1 VKLTIDGRE
10 VVCREGQ
17 TLLEAARGAGIGIP
31 SLCDH
36 RDLVPFAGCRICLVE
51 VDGRKDFAPSCA
63 TPAEEGLVVHTRT
76 PAVLE
81 LRKKVLE
88 FILAAHPYACLVCT
102 EKASCD
108 DLKSTIRKVGE
119 VTGCVLCPENGGCE
133 LQKVVEQVGLDRVDM
148 PAVYRNRDVRR
159 SDPFFDRDDN
169 LCILCGR
176 CIRVCEEVR
185 GASVLSFV
193 RRGGRTEVGTAFDR
207 TLLDSGC
214 RFCGACVDVCPTA
227 ALVERA
233 ARPQP
238 RPDRTAAIVCPFC
251 AQGCVLDL
259 GIREDRVLHAKP
271 ADAPPNNGQA
281 CVKGRFL
288 VRGAL
293 DGPGRI
299 LEPRVRRD
307 GRLVPATFEEALDAA
322 AAGLAAAAEGRRA
335 LVYPAQVPL
344 EDAFVFLEFGRA
356 VFRAGAVDASPE
368 PSLELAID
376 AFAATNGGR
385 VPAARGLAEIGTCGS
400 VLAWDIDLAADHP
413 IAWVEVVRAVRRG
426 AGLVV
431 AGRAPSGP
439 IGLSAVELDLGPGAV
454 TAAADLAAAVL
465 RGHAAPPAEASGF
478 DEFKKTVGRR
488 PGGTRVAKSAFAAAA
503 ALLTSRKPAVVLFD
517 AGSVAGPAGPETL
530 GWLWN
535 IALLTGGRLV
545 ALGRGANER
554 GVHELELALG
564 PAASR
569 KSLKEVRDGLEE
581 FTADA
586 LYLAGP
592 APDLG
597 DRKPSFLVCQD
608 THWSRN
614 AERADVV
621 LPSAA
626 FAECGGTWINTEG
639 RVRTYPAAC
648 PPPGAARP
656 DREILIALAG
666 RMGRTDLAGRDPAG
680 ILAEI
685 VARVPRL
692 SGYDP
697 AEPDRAFFL
706 REGPSGEPRF
716 AAVAPAP
723 ARARCA
729 AAGPVAAS
737 APRSEVLRGYDP
749 VAANRGYARLR
760 RNG

>member
-1 VKLTIDGRE
+1 MKLTIDGRE

-17 TLLEAARGAGIGIP
+17 TILEAARGAGIGIP

-51 VDGRKDFAPSCA
+51 IDGRKDFAPSCA

-133 LQKVVEQVGLDRVDM
+133 LQKVVEEVGLDRVDM

-185 GASVLSFV
+185 GASILSFV

-214 RFCGACVDVCPTA
+214 RFCGACVDACPTA

-238 RPDRTAAIVCPFC
+238 RPDRTAAVVCPFC
-251 AQGCVLDL
+251 AQGCVLEL

-307 GRLVPATFEEALDAA
+307 GRLVPAAFEEALDAA

-356 VFRAGAVDASPE
+356 VFRAGAVAASPE
-368 PSLELAID
+368 PSLELALD
-376 AFAATNGGR
+376 AFAAKHGGR
-385 VPAARGLAEIGTCGS
+385 VPVARNLAEIGTCGS
-400 VLAWDIDLAADHP
+400 ILAWDIDLAADHP

-426 AGLVV
+426 AGFVV
-431 AGRAPSGP
+431 AGPAPAGP
-439 IGLSAVELDLGPGAV
+439 VGLSAVGLDLGPGAV
-454 TAAADLAAAVL
+454 TAAADLAAAML
-465 RGHAAPPAEASGF
+465 RGHAAPPAETAGF
-478 DEFKKTVGRR
+478 DEFKKTLGRR
-488 PGGTRVAKSAFAAAA
+488 QGGTRAAKSAFAAAA
-503 ALLTSRKPAVVLFD
+503 ALLASRKPAVVLFD
-517 AGSVAGPAGPETL
+517 AGSVSGPAGLETL
-530 GWLWN
+530 GWLRN
-535 IALLTGGRLV
+535 IALLAGGRLV
-545 ALGRGANER
+545 ALGRSANER
-554 GVHELELALG
+554 GVHELERALG

-569 KSLKEVRDGLEE
+569 KSLTDIHDELEE

-626 FAECGGTWINTEG
+626 FAECGGTWVNTEG
-639 RVRTYPAAC
+639 RVRTCPAAC

-685 VARVPRL
+685 VARVPPFA
-692 SGYDP
+692 GYDP
-697 AEPDRAFFL
+697 ADTARTFFL
-706 REGPSGEPRF
+706 RESPAAEPRF

-723 ARARCA
+723 ARTRCA
-729 AAGPVAAS
+729 SAGPDAAP
-737 APRSEVLRGYDP
+737 APRSEALRGYDP

>member
-17 TLLEAARGAGIGIP
+17 TILEAARGAGIRIP

-51 VDGRKDFAPSCA
+51 IEGRKDFAPSCA
-63 TPAEEGLVVHTRT
+63 TPAEEGLVVQTRT
-76 PAVLE
+76 PAVLD

-88 FILAAHPYACLVCT
+88 FILAAHPYACLVCDERT
-102 EKASCD
+102 SCEDFKA
-108 DLKSTIRKVGE
+108 TIRKVGE

-133 LQKVVEQVGLDRVDM
+133 LQKVVEEVGLDRVDM
-148 PAVYRNRDVRR
+148 PAVYRNREVRR

-193 RRGGRTEVGTAFDR
+193 HRGGRTEVGTAFDR
-207 TLLDSGC
+207 TLLESGC
-214 RFCGACVDVCPTA
+214 LFCGACVDVCPTA

-238 RPDRTAAIVCPFC
+238 RPDRSAAVVCPFC
-251 AQGCVLDL
+251 AQGCVLEL
-259 GIREDRVLHAKP
+259 GVREGRVLHAKP
-271 ADAPPNNGQA
+271 TDAPPNRGQA

-299 LEPRVRRD
+299 LESRVRRD
-307 GRLVPATFEEALDAA
+307 GRLVPATFAEALDAA

-344 EDAFVFLEFGRA
+344 EDAFIFLEFGRA
-356 VFRAGAVDASPE
+356 VFQSGAVAASPE
-368 PSLELAID
+368 PSLELALD
-376 AFAATNGGR
+376 AFAAKNGGR
-385 VPAARGLAEIGTCGS
+385 IPAARGLAEIGTCGS
-400 VLAWDIDLAADHP
+400 ILVWNVDLAADHP

-426 AGLVV
+426 AGLVA
-431 AGRAPSGP
+431 AGQAPAGP
-439 IGLSAVELDLGPGAV
+439 VGLSAVRLDLRPGAV
-454 TAAADLAAAVL
+454 TAAADLAAAIL
-465 RGHAAPPAEASGF
+465 LDPAATLPGAAGF
-478 DEFKKTVGRR
+478 DEFKKTIGRR
-488 PGGTRVAKSAFAAAA
+488 PGGTRGAKAVLAAAA
-503 ALLTSRKPAVVLFD
+503 ALLASRKPAVVLFD
-517 AGSVAGPAGPETL
+517 AGSVAGAAGLETL

-535 IALLTGGRLV
+535 ICLLAGGRLV

-554 GVHELELALG
+554 GVHELERALG
-564 PAASR
+564 PAAAR
-569 KSLKEVRDGLEE
+569 KSLKGARDGLEE
-581 FTADA
+581 FTSDA

-608 THWSRN
+608 THWSPN

-626 FAECGGTWINTEG
+626 FAECGGTWVNTEG
-639 RVRTYPAAC
+639 RVRTCPAAC

-666 RMGRTDLAGRDPAG
+666 RMGRTDLAGRNPAG

-685 VARVPRL
+685 VERVPML

-697 AEPDRAFFL
+697 AELDREFFL
-706 REGPSGEPRF
+706 REDPSGELRF
-716 AAVAPAP
+716 VAVAPAP
-723 ARARCA
+723 ARTRCA
-729 AAGPVAAS
+729 AAPPVAAP
-737 APRSEVLRGYDP
+737 APRSEALRGYDP
-749 VAANRGYARLR
+749 VARNRGYARLR

>member
-1 VKLTIDGRE
+1 MKLTIDGRE

-51 VDGRKDFAPSCA
+51 IDGRKDFAPSCA

-133 LQKVVEQVGLDRVDM
+133 LQKVVEEVGLDRVDM

-251 AQGCVLDL
+251 AQGCRLDL

-307 GRLVPATFEEALDAA
+307 GRLVPATFEAALDAA

-356 VFRAGAVDASPE
+356 VFRAGAVASAPE
-368 PSLELAID
+368 PSLERTLD
-376 AFAATNGGR
+376 AFAAKNGWR

-400 VLAWDIDLAADHP
+400 VLAWDIDLATDHP

-426 AGLVV
+426 AGFVV
-431 AGRAPSGP
+431 AGRAPAGP
-439 IGLSAVELDLGPGAV
+439 VGLSAVELDLGPGAV

-465 RGHAAPPAEASGF
+465 RGHAAPSAEAAGF
-478 DEFKKTVGRR
+478 DDFKKTLGRR
-488 PGGTRVAKSAFAAAA
+488 PGGSRGAKGAFAAAA
-503 ALLTSRKPAVVLFD
+503 ALLASRRPAVVLFD
-517 AGSVAGPAGPETL
+517 AGSVAGPAGLETL

-554 GVHELELALG
+554 GVHELERALG

-569 KSLKEVRDGLEE
+569 ESLKDVHDGLEE

-685 VARVPRL
+685 VARVPLL

-697 AEPDRAFFL
+697 ADPDREFFL
-706 REGPSGEPRF
+706 RESPSGEPRF

-723 ARARCA
+723 ARTRCA
-729 AAGPVAAS
+729 AAGPVAAP